1 VRRERERKRERK
13 REREKEREKKRERE
27 KERERTKLIKN
38 VPSLWS
44 SERVFTRK
52 LLRSFFA
59 DGLLKA
65 KT

>member
-1 VRRERERKRERK
+1 MRERKRERK
-13 REREKEREKKRERE
+13 ERERERV
-27 KERERTKLIKN
+27 RTKLIKN